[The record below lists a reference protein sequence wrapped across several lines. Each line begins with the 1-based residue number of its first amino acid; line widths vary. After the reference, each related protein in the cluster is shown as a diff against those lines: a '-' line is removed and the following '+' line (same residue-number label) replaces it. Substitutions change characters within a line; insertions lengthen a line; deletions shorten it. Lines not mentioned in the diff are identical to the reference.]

1 MNRILRH
8 FDPDLIRVYRYL
20 LPHKWRIAL
29 GAVFMAGEA
38 SMSSL
43 TATLLGKLT
52 DLGFYQQEPWVIAG
66 APAALI
72 GVTLLFGFCAIASS
86 WVMAKVSQTV
96 LITLRT
102 ELYDRIMTWP
112 AERYQSNPTGTI
124 CSKFVNEANVALSG
138 ATSSLIV
145 LIRDTLQIIAL
156 LCLLFWQNWK
166 LTLVAFIVGPLI
178 VITLKVIAKRIRSI
192 AKKSQETTG
201 IMLTR
206 VQEAYEAERVI
217 KVSGSYEFEERRFDK
232 VNQTIRRTALDRI
245 KMQSL
250 ATPITQM
257 ITMLGI
263 GFVVAVALYEAQAG
277 LLTIGEFITFLA
289 ALLLLKPALQHL
301 TGLNGTFASIS
312 TAAHS
317 LFEVLD
323 AEREV
328 DNGTVEVERAKGEIV
343 FDNVF
348 LTYPGQNEPSLRGI
362 NLTVHPGE
370 HVALVGPSGSGKTS
384 IVNLV
389 PRFWE
394 PTHGEIRLDGIP
406 LRDYKLANLRRQI
419 AVVSQDIFLFDDTIR
434 NNIAYGI
441 PDATDEDI
449 AHAVKAAALDEFVA
463 TLPDGLNTR
472 VGEGGNLLSGGQKQ
486 RVSIARAVLKDAP
499 ILILDEA
506 TSALDS
512 KNEALI
518 KEALQQLTKGRTCL
532 TVAHRFSTIED
543 VDWIFAI
550 EKGEIAEEGTKSE
563 LLEKNGLYARLFR
576 LQSSQ
581 AGADEQALATE
592 QSTTGAVNA
601 HAR

>member
-1 MNRILRH
+1 MNRFLKH
-8 FDPDLIRVYRYL
+8 FDPDLLRIYRYL

-72 GVTLLFGFCAIASS
+72 GVTLLFAFCTVASS

-102 ELYDRIMTWP
+102 ELYDRIMAWP
-112 AERYQSNPTGTI
+112 AERYQANPTGTI

-145 LIRDTLQIIAL
+145 LIRDSLQIIAL

-166 LTLVAFIVGPLI
+166 LTLVAFVVGPLI
-178 VITLKVIAKRIRSI
+178 VLTLKLIAKRIRVI
-192 AKKSQETTG
+192 VKRSQETVG
-201 IMLTR
+201 LMLSR
-206 VQEAYEAERVI
+206 VQEAYEAQRVV
-217 KVSGSYEFEERRFDK
+217 KVTGSYAFEESRFEK
-232 VNQTIRRTALDRI
+232 VNRTIRRTALDRI
-245 KMQSL
+245 KTESL

-263 GFVVAVALYEAQAG
+263 AFVVAVALYQAQAG
-277 LLTIGEFITFLA
+277 MLTIGEFITFLA

-301 TGLNGTFASIS
+301 TGLNGTFAAIS

-328 DNGTVEVERAKGEIV
+328 DEGTVEIERARGEIV
-343 FDNVF
+343 FENVF
-348 LTYPGQNEPSLRGI
+348 LTYPGQNEPALRGI
-362 NLTVHPGE
+362 NLTIRPGE
-370 HVALVGPSGSGKTS
+370 HTALVGPSGSGKS
-384 IVNLV
+384 SLVNLI

-406 LRDYKLANLRRQI
+406 LREIRLASLRRQI

-434 NNIAYGI
+434 ANIAYGL
-441 PDATDEDI
+441 PDASEADI
-449 AHAVKAAALDEFVA
+449 ERAVQAAALDEFIA
-463 TLPDGLNTR
+463 SLPEGLNTR
-472 VGEGGNLLSGGQKQ
+472 VGEGGSLLSGGQKQ
-486 RVSIARAVLKDAP
+486 RISIARAVLKDAP

-512 KNEALI
+512 KNEALV
-518 KEALQQLTKGRTCL
+518 KEALERLTRGKTCV
-532 TVAHRFSTIED
+532 TVAHRFSTIEN
-543 VDWIFAI
+543 VDRIVAMQG
-550 EKGEIAEEGTKSE
+550 GEIVEEGTKE
-563 LLEKNGLYARLFR
+563 ALLAQNGLFAKLYR
-576 LQSSQ
+576 LQMSQ
-581 AGADEQALATE
+581 PETNHQG
-592 QSTTGAVNA
+592 N
-601 HAR
+601 

>member
-1 MNRILRH
+1 MNRFLKH
-8 FDPDLIRVYRYL
+8 FDPDLLRIYRYL

-72 GVTLLFGFCAIASS
+72 GVTLLFAFCTVASS

-102 ELYDRIMTWP
+102 ELYDRIMAWP
-112 AERYQSNPTGTI
+112 AERYQANPTGVI

-145 LIRDTLQIIAL
+145 LIRDSLQIIAL

-166 LTLVAFIVGPLI
+166 LTLVAFVVGPLI
-178 VITLKVIAKRIRSI
+178 VLTLKLIAKRIRVI
-192 AKKSQETTG
+192 VKRSQETVG
-201 IMLTR
+201 LMLSR
-206 VQEAYEAERVI
+206 VQEAYEAQRVV
-217 KVSGSYEFEERRFDK
+217 KVSGSYAFEEERFEK
-232 VNQTIRRTALDRI
+232 VNRTIRRTALDRI
-245 KMQSL
+245 KTESL

-263 GFVVAVALYEAQAG
+263 AFVVAVALYEAQAG

-301 TGLNGTFASIS
+301 TGLNGTFAAIS

-328 DNGTVEVERAKGEIV
+328 DEGTVEIERARGEIV
-343 FDNVF
+343 FENVF
-348 LTYPGQNEPSLRGI
+348 LTYPGQNEPALRGI
-362 NLTVHPGE
+362 SLTIRPGE
-370 HVALVGPSGSGKTS
+370 HTALVGPSGSGKS
-384 IVNLV
+384 SLVNLI

-406 LRDYKLANLRRQI
+406 LREIRLASLRRQI

-434 NNIAYGI
+434 ANIAYGL
-441 PDATDEDI
+441 PDAAEEDI
-449 AHAVKAAALDEFVA
+449 ERAVKAAALDEFVA
-463 TLPDGLNTR
+463 SLPEGLNTR
-472 VGEGGNLLSGGQKQ
+472 VGESGSLLSGGQKQ
-486 RVSIARAVLKDAP
+486 RISIARAVLKDAP

-512 KNEALI
+512 KNEALV
-518 KEALQQLTKGRTCL
+518 KEALEQLTKGRTCI
-532 TVAHRFSTIED
+532 TVAHRFSTIEN
-543 VDWIFAI
+543 VDRIVAMQN
-550 EKGEIAEEGTKSE
+550 GEIVEEGTKE
-563 LLEKNGLYARLFR
+563 ALLAQNGLFAKLYR
-576 LQSSQ
+576 LQ
-581 AGADEQALATE
+581 
-592 QSTTGAVNA
+592 TTQPETNIQED
-601 HAR
+601 

>member
-1 MNRILRH
+1 MNRLFKH
-8 FDPDLIRVYRYL
+8 FDPDLIRIYRYL

-29 GAVFMAGEA
+29 GAVFMAGAA

-66 APAALI
+66 APTALI
-72 GVTLLFGFCAIASS
+72 GVTLLFGFCTVASS
-86 WVMAKVSQTV
+86 WIMAKVSQAV

-112 AERYQSNPTGTI
+112 AERYQNNPTGAV

-138 ATSSLIV
+138 ATNSLIV
-145 LIRDTLQIIAL
+145 LIRDSLQIVAL

-166 LTLVAFIVGPLI
+166 LTLVAFVVGPLI
-178 VITLKVIAKRIRSI
+178 VITLKVIAKRIRNI
-192 AKKSQETTG
+192 VKKSQETVG
-201 IMLTR
+201 FMLSR
-206 VQEAYEAERVI
+206 VQEAYEAQRLV
-217 KVSGSYEFEERRFDK
+217 KVTGSYAFEEARFEK
-232 VNQTIRRTALDRI
+232 VNRTIRRTALDRT
-245 KMQSL
+245 KMESL

-263 GFVVAVALYEAQAG
+263 AFVVGAALYEAQAG
-277 LLTIGEFITFLA
+277 LLTIGEFVTFLA

-301 TGLNGTFASIS
+301 TGLNGTFAAIA

-328 DNGTVEVERAKGEIV
+328 DRGTVEIDRAKGEIV

-348 LTYPGQNEPSLRGI
+348 LTYPGQNEPSLRGV
-362 NLTVHPGE
+362 TFVVKPGE

-384 IVNLV
+384 IVNLI

-394 PTHGEIRLDGIP
+394 PTHGEIRLDGVP
-406 LRDYKLANLRRQI
+406 LKDIKLESLRRQI
-419 AVVSQDIFLFDDTIR
+419 AIVSQDIFLFDDTIR
-434 NNIAYGI
+434 ANIAYGL
-441 PDATDEDI
+441 TNVSDEDI
-449 AHAVKAAALDEFVA
+449 DRAVKAAALDEFVS
-463 TLPDGLNTR
+463 TLPDGLDTR
-472 VGEGGNLLSGGQKQ
+472 VGEGGSLLSGGQKQ
-486 RVSIARAVLKDAP
+486 RISIARALLKDAP

-512 KNEALI
+512 QNEALV
-518 KEALQQLTKGRTCL
+518 KTALAQLTRGRTCV

-543 VDWIFAI
+543 VDRIVVI
-550 EKGEIAEEGTKSE
+550 RKGEIVEEGTQAA
-563 LLEKNGLYARLFR
+563 LLEKNGLYAKLFR
-576 LQSSQ
+576 LQSQ
-581 AGADEQALATE
+581 DRHTAQIEG
-592 QSTTGAVNA
+592 V
-601 HAR
+601 

>member
-1 MNRILRH
+1 MNRFLKH
-8 FDPDLIRVYRYL
+8 FDPDLLRVYRYL

-72 GVTLLFGFCAIASS
+72 GVTLLFAFCTVASS

-102 ELYDRIMTWP
+102 ELYDRIMAWP
-112 AERYQSNPTGTI
+112 AERYQANPTGVI

-145 LIRDTLQIIAL
+145 LIRDSLQIIAL

-166 LTLVAFIVGPLI
+166 LTLVAFVVGPLI
-178 VITLKVIAKRIRSI
+178 VLTLKLIAKRIRVI
-192 AKKSQETTG
+192 VKRSQETVG
-201 IMLTR
+201 LMLSR
-206 VQEAYEAERVI
+206 VQEAYEAQRVV
-217 KVSGSYEFEERRFDK
+217 KVSGSYAFEEERFEK
-232 VNQTIRRTALDRI
+232 VNRTIRRTALDRI
-245 KMQSL
+245 KTESL

-263 GFVVAVALYEAQAG
+263 AFVVAVALYEAQAG

-301 TGLNGTFASIS
+301 TGLNGTFAAIS

-328 DNGTVEVERAKGEIV
+328 DEGTIEFERARGEIV
-343 FDNVF
+343 FENVF
-348 LTYPGQNEPSLRGI
+348 LTYPGQNEPALRGI
-362 NLTVHPGE
+362 NLTIRPGE
-370 HVALVGPSGSGKTS
+370 HTALVGPSGSGKS
-384 IVNLV
+384 SLVNLI

-394 PTHGEIRLDGIP
+394 PTHGEIRLDDIP
-406 LRDYKLANLRRQI
+406 LREIRLASLRRQI
-419 AVVSQDIFLFDDTIR
+419 AVVSQEIFLFDDTIR
-434 NNIAYGI
+434 ANIAYGL
-441 PDATDEDI
+441 PDASEADI
-449 AHAVKAAALDEFVA
+449 ERAVQAAALDEFIA
-463 TLPDGLNTR
+463 SLPEGLNTR
-472 VGEGGNLLSGGQKQ
+472 VGEGGSLLSGGQKQ
-486 RVSIARAVLKDAP
+486 RISIARAVLKDAP

-512 KNEALI
+512 KNEALV
-518 KEALQQLTKGRTCL
+518 KEALDRLTRGRTCI

-543 VDWIFAI
+543 VDRIVAMQ
-550 EKGEIAEEGTKSE
+550 KGEIVEEGTKAV
-563 LLEKNGLYARLFR
+563 LLEKNGLYAKLFR
-576 LQSSQ
+576 LQSEDRQ
-581 AGADEQALATE
+581 TAQIEG
-592 QSTTGAVNA
+592 V
-601 HAR
+601 

>member
-1 MNRILRH
+1 MNRFLKH
-8 FDPDLIRVYRYL
+8 FDPDLLRIYRYL

-72 GVTLLFGFCAIASS
+72 GVTLLFAFCTVASS

-102 ELYDRIMTWP
+102 ELYDRIMAWP
-112 AERYQSNPTGTI
+112 AERYQANPTGTI

-145 LIRDTLQIIAL
+145 LIRDSLQIIAL

-166 LTLVAFIVGPLI
+166 LTLVAFVVGPLI
-178 VITLKVIAKRIRSI
+178 VLTLKLIAKRIRVI
-192 AKKSQETTG
+192 VKRSQETVG
-201 IMLTR
+201 LMLSR
-206 VQEAYEAERVI
+206 VQEAYEAQRVV
-217 KVSGSYEFEERRFDK
+217 KVTGSYAFEEARFEK
-232 VNQTIRRTALDRI
+232 VNRTIRRTALDRI
-245 KMQSL
+245 KMESL

-263 GFVVAVALYEAQAG
+263 AFVVAVALYQAQAG
-277 LLTIGEFITFLA
+277 MLTIGEFITFLA

-301 TGLNGTFASIS
+301 TGLNGTFAAIS

-328 DNGTVEVERAKGEIV
+328 DEGTVEIERARGEIV
-343 FDNVF
+343 FENVF
-348 LTYPGQNEPSLRGI
+348 LTYPGQNEPALRGI
-362 NLTVHPGE
+362 SLTIRPGE
-370 HVALVGPSGSGKTS
+370 HTALVGPSGSGKS
-384 IVNLV
+384 SLVNLI

-406 LRDYKLANLRRQI
+406 LRDIRLESLRRQI
-419 AVVSQDIFLFDDTIR
+419 AIVSQDIFLFDDTIR
-434 NNIAYGI
+434 ANIAYGM
-441 PDATDEDI
+441 PEAAEEDI
-449 AHAVKAAALDEFVA
+449 ERAVKAAALDEFVA
-463 TLPDGLNTR
+463 SLPEGLNTR
-472 VGEGGNLLSGGQKQ
+472 VGEGGSLLSGGQKQ
-486 RVSIARAVLKDAP
+486 RISIARAVLKDAP

-512 KNEALI
+512 KNEALV
-518 KEALQQLTKGRTCL
+518 KEALEQLTKGRTCI
-532 TVAHRFSTIED
+532 TVAHRFSTIEN
-543 VDWIFAI
+543 VDRIVAMQN
-550 EKGEIAEEGTKSE
+550 GEIVEEGTKE
-563 LLEKNGLYARLFR
+563 ALLAQNGLFAKLYR
-576 LQSSQ
+576 LQTIQ
-581 AGADEQALATE
+581 PETNNQED
-592 QSTTGAVNA
+592 
-601 HAR
+601 

>member
-1 MNRILRH
+1 MNRLFKH
-8 FDPDLIRVYRYL
+8 FDPDLIRIYRYL

-29 GAVFMAGEA
+29 GAVFMAGAA

-72 GVTLLFGFCAIASS
+72 GVTLLFGFCTVASS
-86 WVMAKVSQTV
+86 WIMAKVSQAV

-112 AERYQSNPTGTI
+112 AERYQNNPTGAI

-145 LIRDTLQIIAL
+145 LIRDSLQIVAL

-166 LTLVAFIVGPLI
+166 LTLVAFVVGPLI
-178 VITLKVIAKRIRSI
+178 VITLKVIAKRIRKI
-192 AKKSQETTG
+192 VKKSQETVG
-201 IMLTR
+201 FMLSR
-206 VQEAYEAERVI
+206 VQEAYEAQRVV
-217 KVSGSYEFEERRFDK
+217 KVTGSYAFEEARFEK
-232 VNQTIRRTALDRI
+232 VNKTIRRTALDRT
-245 KMQSL
+245 KMESL

-263 GFVVAVALYEAQAG
+263 AFVVGVALYEAQAG

-301 TGLNGTFASIS
+301 TGLNGTFASIA
-312 TAAHS
+312 TAARS

-328 DNGTVEVERAKGEIV
+328 DNGTVEIERAKGEIV

-362 NLTVHPGE
+362 NLTIHPGE

-384 IVNLV
+384 FVNLV

-406 LRDYKLANLRRQI
+406 LKDIKLESLRRQI
-419 AVVSQDIFLFDDTIR
+419 AIVSQDIFLFDDTIR
-434 NNIAYGI
+434 ANIAYGL
-441 PDATDEDI
+441 PNATEEDI
-449 AHAVKAAALDEFVA
+449 ARAVKAAALDEFVS
-463 TLPDGLNTR
+463 TLPEGLDTR
-472 VGEGGNLLSGGQKQ
+472 VGEGGSLLSGGQKQ

-512 KNEALI
+512 KNEALV
-518 KEALQQLTKGRTCL
+518 KEALDRLTKGRTCI

-543 VDWIFAI
+543 VDRIVAMQ
-550 EKGEIAEEGTKSE
+550 KGEIVEEGTKAV
-563 LLEKNGLYARLFR
+563 LLEKNGLYAKLFR
-576 LQSSQ
+576 LQSQ
-581 AGADEQALATE
+581 DRQTAQIEG
-592 QSTTGAVNA
+592 V
-601 HAR
+601 

>member
-1 MNRILRH
+1 MLDIMWTS
-8 FDPDLIRVYRYL
+8 Y
-20 LPHKWRIAL
+20 
-29 GAVFMAGEA
+29 E
-38 SMSSL
+38 
-43 TATLLGKLT
+43 
-52 DLGFYQQEPWVIAG
+52 
-66 APAALI
+66 
-72 GVTLLFGFCAIASS
+72 
-86 WVMAKVSQTV
+86 TV
-96 LITLRT
+96 GL
-102 ELYDRIMTWP
+102 M
-112 AERYQSNPTGTI
+112 
-124 CSKFVNEANVALSG
+124 LS
-138 ATSSLIV
+138 
-145 LIRDTLQIIAL
+145 
-156 LCLLFWQNWK
+156 
-166 LTLVAFIVGPLI
+166 
-178 VITLKVIAKRIRSI
+178 
-192 AKKSQETTG
+192 
-201 IMLTR
+201 R
-206 VQEAYEAERVI
+206 VQEAYEAQRLI
-217 KVSGSYEFEERRFDK
+217 KVSGSYGFEEKRFDK
-232 VNQTIRRTALDRI
+232 VNRTIRRTALDRT
-245 KMQSL
+245 KTESL

-263 GFVVAVALYEAQAG
+263 AFVVAVALYEAQAG

-343 FDNVF
+343 FENVY

-463 TLPDGLNTR
+463 TLPEGLNTR

-486 RVSIARAVLKDAP
+486 RVSIARAVLKNAP

-518 KEALQQLTKGRTCL
+518 KEALLRLTKGRTCL

-543 VDWIFAI
+543 VDRIVAI
-550 EKGEIAEEGTKSE
+550 EKGVIAEEGTKTE

-581 AGADEQALATE
+581 AGTAEEQATATE
-592 QSTTGAVNA
+592 QPTTGAANA

>member
-1 MNRILRH
+1 MNRFLKH
-8 FDPDLIRVYRYL
+8 FDPDLLRVYRYL

-72 GVTLLFGFCAIASS
+72 GVTLLFAFCTVASS

-102 ELYDRIMTWP
+102 ELYDRIMAWP
-112 AERYQSNPTGTI
+112 AERYQANPTGVI

-145 LIRDTLQIIAL
+145 LIRDSLQIIAL

-166 LTLVAFIVGPLI
+166 LTLVAFVVGPLI
-178 VITLKVIAKRIRSI
+178 VLTLKLIAKRIRVI
-192 AKKSQETTG
+192 VKRSQETVG
-201 IMLTR
+201 LMLSR
-206 VQEAYEAERVI
+206 VQEAYEAQRVV
-217 KVSGSYEFEERRFDK
+217 KVTGSYAFEESRFEK
-232 VNQTIRRTALDRI
+232 VNRTIRRTALDRI
-245 KMQSL
+245 KTESL

-263 GFVVAVALYEAQAG
+263 AFVVAVALYQAQAG
-277 LLTIGEFITFLA
+277 MLTIGEFITFLA

-301 TGLNGTFASIS
+301 TGLNGTFAAIS

-328 DNGTVEVERAKGEIV
+328 DEGTVEIERARGEIV
-343 FDNVF
+343 FENVF
-348 LTYPGQNEPSLRGI
+348 LTYPGQNEPALRGI
-362 NLTVHPGE
+362 NLTIRPGE
-370 HVALVGPSGSGKTS
+370 HTALVGPSGSGKS
-384 IVNLV
+384 SLVNLI

-406 LRDYKLANLRRQI
+406 LRDIRLESLRRQI
-419 AVVSQDIFLFDDTIR
+419 AIVSQDIFLFDDTIR
-434 NNIAYGI
+434 ANIAYGM
-441 PDATDEDI
+441 PEAAEEDI
-449 AHAVKAAALDEFVA
+449 ERAVKAAALDEFVA
-463 TLPDGLNTR
+463 SLPEGLNTR
-472 VGEGGNLLSGGQKQ
+472 VGEGGSLLSGGQKQ
-486 RVSIARAVLKDAP
+486 RISIARAVLKDAP

-512 KNEALI
+512 KNEALV
-518 KEALQQLTKGRTCL
+518 KEALEQLTKGRTCI
-532 TVAHRFSTIED
+532 TVAHRFSTIEN
-543 VDWIFAI
+543 VDRIVAMQN
-550 EKGEIAEEGTKSE
+550 GEIVEEGTKE
-563 LLEKNGLYARLFR
+563 ALLAQNGLFAKLYR
-576 LQSSQ
+576 LQTIQ
-581 AGADEQALATE
+581 PETNNQED
-592 QSTTGAVNA
+592 
-601 HAR
+601 

>member
-1 MNRILRH
+1 MNRFLKH
-8 FDPDLIRVYRYL
+8 FDPDLLRIYRYL

-72 GVTLLFGFCAIASS
+72 GVTLLFAFCTVASS
-86 WVMAKVSQTV
+86 RVMAGVSQRV

-112 AERYQSNPTGTI
+112 AERYQANPTGTI

-145 LIRDTLQIIAL
+145 LIRDSLQIIAL

-166 LTLVAFIVGPLI
+166 LTLVAFVVGPLI
-178 VITLKVIAKRIRSI
+178 VLTLKLIAKRIRVI
-192 AKKSQETTG
+192 VKRSQETVG
-201 IMLTR
+201 LMLSR
-206 VQEAYEAERVI
+206 VQEAYEAQRVV
-217 KVSGSYEFEERRFDK
+217 KVTGSYAFEESRFEK
-232 VNQTIRRTALDRI
+232 VNRTIRRTALDRI
-245 KMQSL
+245 KTESL

-263 GFVVAVALYEAQAG
+263 AFVVAVALYQAQAG
-277 LLTIGEFITFLA
+277 MLTIGEFITFLA

-301 TGLNGTFASIS
+301 TGLNGTFAAIS

-328 DNGTVEVERAKGEIV
+328 DEGTVEIERARGEIV
-343 FDNVF
+343 FENVF
-348 LTYPGQNEPSLRGI
+348 LTYPGQNEPALRGI
-362 NLTVHPGE
+362 NLTIRPGE
-370 HVALVGPSGSGKTS
+370 HTALVGPSGSGKS
-384 IVNLV
+384 SLVNLI

-406 LRDYKLANLRRQI
+406 LREIRLASLRRQI

-434 NNIAYGI
+434 ANIAYGL
-441 PDATDEDI
+441 PDASEADI
-449 AHAVKAAALDEFVA
+449 ERAVQAAALDEFVA
-463 TLPDGLNTR
+463 SLPEGLNTR
-472 VGEGGNLLSGGQKQ
+472 VGEGGSLLSGGQKQ
-486 RVSIARAVLKDAP
+486 RISIARAVLKDAP

-512 KNEALI
+512 KNEALV
-518 KEALQQLTKGRTCL
+518 KEALERLTKGKTCV
-532 TVAHRFSTIED
+532 TVAHRFSTIEN
-543 VDWIFAI
+543 VDRIVAMQN
-550 EKGEIAEEGTKSE
+550 GEIVEEGTKE
-563 LLEKNGLYARLFR
+563 ALLAQNGLFAKLYR
-576 LQSSQ
+576 LQMSQ
-581 AGADEQALATE
+581 PETNHQG
-592 QSTTGAVNA
+592 N
-601 HAR
+601 

>member
-1 MNRILRH
+1 MSILNRIDPELLR
-8 FDPDLIRVYRYL
+8 LYRYL
-20 LPHKWRIAL
+20 LPYKWKIVFAGL
-29 GAVFMAGEA
+29 FMAGAA

-72 GVTLLFGFCAIASS
+72 GVTLLFGFCTVASS
-86 WVMAKVSQTV
+86 WIMAKVSQAV

-112 AERYQSNPTGTI
+112 AERYQNNPTGAI

-138 ATSSLIV
+138 ATSSMIV
-145 LIRDTLQIIAL
+145 LIRDSLQIVAL

-166 LTLVAFIVGPLI
+166 LTLVAFVVGPLI
-178 VITLKVIAKRIRSI
+178 VITLKVIAKRIRKI
-192 AKKSQETTG
+192 VKKSQETVG
-201 IMLTR
+201 LMLSR
-206 VQEAYEAERVI
+206 VQEAYEAQRVV
-217 KVSGSYEFEERRFDK
+217 KVTGSYAFEEARFEK
-232 VNQTIRRTALDRI
+232 VNKTIRRTALDRT
-245 KMQSL
+245 KMESL

-263 GFVVAVALYEAQAG
+263 AFVVGVALYEAQAG

-301 TGLNGTFASIS
+301 TGLNGTFASIA
-312 TAAHS
+312 TAARS

-328 DNGTVEVERAKGEIV
+328 DNGTVEIDRAKGEIV
-343 FDNVF
+343 FDNVY

-362 NLTVHPGE
+362 NLTIHPGE

-384 IVNLV
+384 FVNLV

-394 PTHGEIRLDGIP
+394 PTHGEIRLDGVP
-406 LRDYKLANLRRQI
+406 LKDIKLESLRRQI
-419 AVVSQDIFLFDDTIR
+419 AIVSQDIFLFDDTIR
-434 NNIAYGI
+434 ANIAYGL
-441 PDATDEDI
+441 PDATEEDI
-449 AHAVKAAALDEFVA
+449 ARAVKAAALDEFVS
-463 TLPDGLNTR
+463 TLPEGLDTR
-472 VGEGGNLLSGGQKQ
+472 VGEGGSLLSGGQKQ

-512 KNEALI
+512 KNEALV
-518 KEALQQLTKGRTCL
+518 KEALDRLTKGRTCI

-543 VDWIFAI
+543 VDRIVAMQ
-550 EKGEIAEEGTKSE
+550 KGEIVEEGTKAV
-563 LLEKNGLYARLFR
+563 LLEKNGLYAKLFR
-576 LQSSQ
+576 LQSQ
-581 AGADEQALATE
+581 DRQTAQIEG
-592 QSTTGAVNA
+592 V
-601 HAR
+601 

>member
-1 MNRILRH
+1 MNRFLKH
-8 FDPDLIRVYRYL
+8 FDPDLLRIYRYL

-72 GVTLLFGFCAIASS
+72 GVTLLFAFCTVASS

-102 ELYDRIMTWP
+102 ELYDRIMAWP
-112 AERYQSNPTGTI
+112 AERYQANPTGTI

-145 LIRDTLQIIAL
+145 LIRDSLQIIAL

-166 LTLVAFIVGPLI
+166 LTLVAFVVGPLI
-178 VITLKVIAKRIRSI
+178 VLTLKLIAKRIRVI
-192 AKKSQETTG
+192 VKRSQETVG
-201 IMLTR
+201 LMLSR
-206 VQEAYEAERVI
+206 VQEAYEAQRVV
-217 KVSGSYEFEERRFDK
+217 KVTGSYAFEEARFEK
-232 VNQTIRRTALDRI
+232 VNRTIRRTALDRI
-245 KMQSL
+245 KMESL

-263 GFVVAVALYEAQAG
+263 AFVVAVALYQAQAG
-277 LLTIGEFITFLA
+277 MLTIGEFITFLA

-301 TGLNGTFASIS
+301 TGLNGTFAAIS

-328 DNGTVEVERAKGEIV
+328 DEGTVEIERARGEIV
-343 FDNVF
+343 FENVF
-348 LTYPGQNEPSLRGI
+348 LTYPGQNEPALRGI
-362 NLTVHPGE
+362 SLTIRPGE
-370 HVALVGPSGSGKTS
+370 HTALVGPSGSGKS
-384 IVNLV
+384 SLVNLI

-394 PTHGEIRLDGIP
+394 PTHGEIRLDGNP
-406 LRDYKLANLRRQI
+406 LREIRLASLRRQI

-434 NNIAYGI
+434 ANIAYGL
-441 PDATDEDI
+441 PDASEADI
-449 AHAVKAAALDEFVA
+449 ERAVQAAALDEFVA
-463 TLPDGLNTR
+463 SLPEGLNTR
-472 VGEGGNLLSGGQKQ
+472 VGEGGSLLSGGQKQ
-486 RVSIARAVLKDAP
+486 RISIARAVLKDAP

-512 KNEALI
+512 KNEALV
-518 KEALQQLTKGRTCL
+518 KEALERLTKGKTCV
-532 TVAHRFSTIED
+532 TVAHRFSTIEN
-543 VDWIFAI
+543 VDRIVAMQN
-550 EKGEIAEEGTKSE
+550 GEIVEEGTKE
-563 LLEKNGLYARLFR
+563 ALLAQNGLFAKLYR
-576 LQSSQ
+576 LQMSHPETITQ
-581 AGADEQALATE
+581 G
-592 QSTTGAVNA
+592 N
-601 HAR
+601 

>member
-1 MNRILRH
+1 MNRFLKH
-8 FDPDLIRVYRYL
+8 FDPDLLRIYRYL

-72 GVTLLFGFCAIASS
+72 GVTLLFAFCTVASS

-102 ELYDRIMTWP
+102 ELYDRIMAWP
-112 AERYQSNPTGTI
+112 AERYQANPTGTI

-145 LIRDTLQIIAL
+145 LIRDSLQIIAL

-166 LTLVAFIVGPLI
+166 LTLVAFVVGPLI
-178 VITLKVIAKRIRSI
+178 VLTLKLIAKRIRLI
-192 AKKSQETTG
+192 VKRSQETVG
-201 IMLTR
+201 LMLSR
-206 VQEAYEAERVI
+206 VQEAYEAQRVV
-217 KVSGSYEFEERRFDK
+217 KVTGSYAFEESRFEK
-232 VNQTIRRTALDRI
+232 VNRTIRRTALDRI
-245 KMQSL
+245 KTESL

-263 GFVVAVALYEAQAG
+263 AFVVAVALYQAQAG
-277 LLTIGEFITFLA
+277 MLTIGEFITFLA

-301 TGLNGTFASIS
+301 TGLNGTFAAIS

-323 AEREV
+323 AEHEV
-328 DNGTVEVERAKGEIV
+328 DEGTVEIERARGEIV
-343 FDNVF
+343 FENVF
-348 LTYPGQNEPSLRGI
+348 LTYPGQNEPALRGI
-362 NLTVHPGE
+362 SLTIRPGE
-370 HVALVGPSGSGKTS
+370 HTALVGPSGSGKS
-384 IVNLV
+384 SLVNLI

-406 LRDYKLANLRRQI
+406 LREIRLASLRRQI

-434 NNIAYGI
+434 ANIAYGL
-441 PDATDEDI
+441 PDASEAGI
-449 AHAVKAAALDEFVA
+449 ERAVQAAALDEFIA
-463 TLPDGLNTR
+463 SLPEGLNTR
-472 VGEGGNLLSGGQKQ
+472 VGEGGSLLSGGQKQ
-486 RVSIARAVLKDAP
+486 RISIARAVLKDAP

-512 KNEALI
+512 KNEALV
-518 KEALQQLTKGRTCL
+518 KEALERLTRGKTCV
-532 TVAHRFSTIED
+532 TVAHRFSTIEN
-543 VDWIFAI
+543 VDRIVAMQN
-550 EKGEIAEEGTKSE
+550 GEIVEEGTKE
-563 LLEKNGLYARLFR
+563 ALLAQNGLFAKLYR
-576 LQSSQ
+576 LQMSHPETINL
-581 AGADEQALATE
+581 G
-592 QSTTGAVNA
+592 N
-601 HAR
+601 

>member
-1 MNRILRH
+1 M
-8 FDPDLIRVYRYL
+8 DPDLLRIYKYL

-29 GAVFMAGEA
+29 GAVFMAGAA

-72 GVTLLFGFCAIASS
+72 GVTLLFGFCTMASS
-86 WVMAKVSQTV
+86 WVMTKVSQAV

-112 AERYQSNPTGTI
+112 AERYQNNPTGTI

-145 LIRDTLQIIAL
+145 LIRDTLQIVAL

-166 LTLVAFIVGPLI
+166 LTLVAFVVGPLI
-178 VITLKVIAKRIRSI
+178 VLTLKLIAKRIRAI
-192 AKKSQETTG
+192 VKKSQETVG
-201 IMLTR
+201 LMLSR
-206 VQEAYEAERVI
+206 VQEGYEAQRVV
-217 KVSGSYEFEERRFDK
+217 KVTGSYAFEEARFEK
-232 VNQTIRRTALDRI
+232 VNKTIRRTALDRT
-245 KMQSL
+245 KMESL

-263 GFVVAVALYEAQAG
+263 AFVVGVALYEAQAG
-277 LLTIGEFITFLA
+277 LLTIGEFITFLT

-301 TGLNGTFASIS
+301 TGLNGTFASIA
-312 TAAHS
+312 TAARS

-328 DNGTVEVERAKGEIV
+328 DNGTVEIERAKGEIV

-362 NLTVHPGE
+362 NLTIRPGE

-384 IVNLV
+384 FVNLI
-389 PRFWE
+389 PRFRE
-394 PTHGEIRLDGIP
+394 PTHGEIRLDGVP
-406 LRDYKLANLRRQI
+406 LKDIKLESLRRQI

-434 NNIAYGI
+434 ANIAYGM
-441 PDATDEDI
+441 PHATAEDI
-449 AHAVKAAALDEFVA
+449 DRAVKASALDEFVA
-463 TLPDGLNTR
+463 TLPDGMNTR
-472 VGEGGNLLSGGQKQ
+472 VGEGGSLLSGGQKQ

-518 KEALQQLTKGRTCL
+518 KEALDRLTKGRTCI
-532 TVAHRFSTIED
+532 TVAHRFSTIEN
-543 VDWIFAI
+543 VDRIVAMQQ
-550 EKGEIAEEGTKSE
+550 GEIVEEGTRTA
-563 LLEKNGLYARLFR
+563 LLEKDGLYAKLFR
-576 LQSSQ
+576 LQAPEPQ
-581 AGADEQALATE
+581 TIPNEG
-592 QSTTGAVNA
+592 V
-601 HAR
+601 

>member
-1 MNRILRH
+1 MNRFLKH
-8 FDPDLIRVYRYL
+8 FEPDLLRVYRYL

-72 GVTLLFGFCAIASS
+72 GVTLLFAFCTVASS

-102 ELYDRIMTWP
+102 ELYDRIMAWP
-112 AERYQSNPTGTI
+112 AERYQANPTGVI

-145 LIRDTLQIIAL
+145 LIRDSLQIIAL

-166 LTLVAFIVGPLI
+166 LTLVAFVVGPLI
-178 VITLKVIAKRIRSI
+178 VLTLKLIAKRIRVI
-192 AKKSQETTG
+192 VKRSQETVG
-201 IMLTR
+201 LMLSR
-206 VQEAYEAERVI
+206 VQEAYEAQRVV
-217 KVSGSYEFEERRFDK
+217 KVSGSYAFEEERFEK
-232 VNQTIRRTALDRI
+232 VNRTIRRTALDRI
-245 KMQSL
+245 KTESL

-263 GFVVAVALYEAQAG
+263 AFVVAVALYEAQAG

-301 TGLNGTFASIS
+301 TGLNGTFAAIS

-328 DNGTVEVERAKGEIV
+328 DEGTIEFERARGEIV
-343 FDNVF
+343 FENVF
-348 LTYPGQNEPSLRGI
+348 LTYPGQNEPALRGI
-362 NLTVHPGE
+362 NLTIRPGE
-370 HVALVGPSGSGKTS
+370 HTALVGPSGSGKS
-384 IVNLV
+384 SLVNLI

-394 PTHGEIRLDGIP
+394 PTHGEIRLDDIP
-406 LRDYKLANLRRQI
+406 LREIRLASLRRQI

-434 NNIAYGI
+434 ANIAYGL
-441 PDATDEDI
+441 PDASEADI
-449 AHAVKAAALDEFVA
+449 ERAVQAAALDEFIA
-463 TLPDGLNTR
+463 SLPEGLNTR
-472 VGEGGNLLSGGQKQ
+472 VGEGGSLLSGGQKQ
-486 RVSIARAVLKDAP
+486 RISIARAVLKDAP

-512 KNEALI
+512 KNEALV
-518 KEALQQLTKGRTCL
+518 KEALERLTRGKTCV
-532 TVAHRFSTIED
+532 TVAHRFSTIEN
-543 VDWIFAI
+543 VDRIVAMQN
-550 EKGEIAEEGTKSE
+550 GEIVEEGTKE
-563 LLEKNGLYARLFR
+563 ALLAHNGLFAKLYR
-576 LQSSQ
+576 LQTSQ
-581 AGADEQALATE
+581 PETNHQGNRSCA
-592 QSTTGAVNA
+592 
-601 HAR
+601 

>member
-1 MNRILRH
+1 MNRLFKH
-8 FDPDLIRVYRYL
+8 FDPDLIRIYRYL

-29 GAVFMAGEA
+29 GAVFMAGAA

-72 GVTLLFGFCAIASS
+72 GVTLLFGFCTVASS
-86 WVMAKVSQTV
+86 WIMAKVSQVV

-112 AERYQSNPTGTI
+112 AERYQNNPTGAI

-138 ATSSLIV
+138 ATSSMIV
-145 LIRDTLQIIAL
+145 LIRDSLQIVAL

-166 LTLVAFIVGPLI
+166 LTLVAFVVGPLI
-178 VITLKVIAKRIRSI
+178 VITLKVIAKRIRKI
-192 AKKSQETTG
+192 VKKSQETVG
-201 IMLTR
+201 FMLSR
-206 VQEAYEAERVI
+206 VQEAYEAQRVV
-217 KVSGSYEFEERRFDK
+217 KVTGSYAFEEARFEK
-232 VNQTIRRTALDRI
+232 VNKTIRRTALDRT
-245 KMQSL
+245 KMESL

-263 GFVVAVALYEAQAG
+263 AFVVGVALYEAQAG

-301 TGLNGTFASIS
+301 TGLNGTFASIA
-312 TAAHS
+312 TAARS

-328 DNGTVEVERAKGEIV
+328 DNGTVEIDRAKGEIV
-343 FDNVF
+343 FDNVY

-362 NLTVHPGE
+362 NLTIHPGE

-384 IVNLV
+384 FVNLV

-394 PTHGEIRLDGIP
+394 PTHGEIRLDGVP
-406 LRDYKLANLRRQI
+406 LKDIKLESLRRQI
-419 AVVSQDIFLFDDTIR
+419 AIVSQDIFLFDDTIR
-434 NNIAYGI
+434 ANIAYGL
-441 PDATDEDI
+441 PNATEEDI
-449 AHAVKAAALDEFVA
+449 ARAVKAAALDEFVS
-463 TLPDGLNTR
+463 TLPEGLDTR
-472 VGEGGNLLSGGQKQ
+472 VGEGGSLLSGGQKQ
-486 RVSIARAVLKDAP
+486 RVSIARAVLKNAP

-512 KNEALI
+512 KNEALV
-518 KEALQQLTKGRTCL
+518 KEALDRLTRGRTCI

-543 VDWIFAI
+543 VDRIVAMQ
-550 EKGEIAEEGTKSE
+550 KGEIVEEGTKAV
-563 LLEKNGLYARLFR
+563 LLEKNGLYAKLFR
-576 LQSSQ
+576 LQSQ
-581 AGADEQALATE
+581 DRQTAQIEG
-592 QSTTGAVNA
+592 V
-601 HAR
+601 

>member
-1 MNRILRH
+1 
-8 FDPDLIRVYRYL
+8 
-20 LPHKWRIAL
+20 
-29 GAVFMAGEA
+29 MAGAA

-72 GVTLLFGFCAIASS
+72 GVTLLFGFCTVASS
-86 WVMAKVSQTV
+86 WIMAKVSQAV

-112 AERYQSNPTGTI
+112 AERYQNNPTGAI

-138 ATSSLIV
+138 ATSSMIV
-145 LIRDTLQIIAL
+145 LIRDSLQIVAL

-166 LTLVAFIVGPLI
+166 LTLVAFVVGPLI
-178 VITLKVIAKRIRSI
+178 VITLKVIAKRIRKI
-192 AKKSQETTG
+192 VKKSQETVG
-201 IMLTR
+201 FMLSR
-206 VQEAYEAERVI
+206 VQEAYEAQRVV
-217 KVSGSYEFEERRFDK
+217 KVTGSYAFEEARFEK
-232 VNQTIRRTALDRI
+232 VNKTIRRTALDRT
-245 KMQSL
+245 KMESL

-263 GFVVAVALYEAQAG
+263 AFVVGVALYEAQAG

-301 TGLNGTFASIS
+301 TGLNGTFASIA
-312 TAAHS
+312 TAARS

-328 DNGTVEVERAKGEIV
+328 DNGTVEIERAKGEIV

-362 NLTVHPGE
+362 NLTIHPGE

-384 IVNLV
+384 FVNLV

-394 PTHGEIRLDGIP
+394 PTHGEIRLDGVP
-406 LRDYKLANLRRQI
+406 LKDIKLESLRRQI
-419 AVVSQDIFLFDDTIR
+419 AIVSQDIFLFDDTIR
-434 NNIAYGI
+434 ANIAYGL
-441 PDATDEDI
+441 PDATEEDI
-449 AHAVKAAALDEFVA
+449 SRAVKAAALDEFVS
-463 TLPDGLNTR
+463 TLPEGLDTR
-472 VGEGGNLLSGGQKQ
+472 VGEGGSLLSGGQKQ

-512 KNEALI
+512 KNEALV
-518 KEALQQLTKGRTCL
+518 KEALDRLTKGRTCI

-543 VDWIFAI
+543 VDRIVAMQ
-550 EKGEIAEEGTKSE
+550 KGEIVEEGTKAA
-563 LLEKNGLYARLFR
+563 LLEKNGLYAKLFR
-576 LQSSQ
+576 LQTQ
-581 AGADEQALATE
+581 DRQTAQIEG
-592 QSTTGAVNA
+592 V
-601 HAR
+601 

>member
-1 MNRILRH
+1 MNRFLKH
-8 FDPDLIRVYRYL
+8 FDPDLLRVYRYL

-72 GVTLLFGFCAIASS
+72 GVTLLFAFCTVASS

-102 ELYDRIMTWP
+102 ELYDRIMAWP
-112 AERYQSNPTGTI
+112 AERYQANPTGVI

-145 LIRDTLQIIAL
+145 LIRDSLQIIAL

-166 LTLVAFIVGPLI
+166 LTLVAFVVGPLI
-178 VITLKVIAKRIRSI
+178 VLTLKLIAKRIRVI
-192 AKKSQETTG
+192 VKRSQETVG
-201 IMLTR
+201 LMLSR
-206 VQEAYEAERVI
+206 VQEAYEAQRVV
-217 KVSGSYEFEERRFDK
+217 KVTGSYAFEESRFEK
-232 VNQTIRRTALDRI
+232 VNRTIRRTALDRI
-245 KMQSL
+245 KTESL

-263 GFVVAVALYEAQAG
+263 AFVVAVALYQAQAG
-277 LLTIGEFITFLA
+277 MLTIGEFITFLA

-301 TGLNGTFASIS
+301 TGLNGTFAAIS

-328 DNGTVEVERAKGEIV
+328 DEGTVEIERARGEIV
-343 FDNVF
+343 FENVF
-348 LTYPGQNEPSLRGI
+348 LTYPGQNEPALRGI
-362 NLTVHPGE
+362 NLTIRPGE
-370 HVALVGPSGSGKTS
+370 HTALVGPSGSGKS
-384 IVNLV
+384 SLVNLI

-406 LRDYKLANLRRQI
+406 LREIRLASLRRQI

-434 NNIAYGI
+434 ANIAYGL
-441 PDATDEDI
+441 PDASEADI
-449 AHAVKAAALDEFVA
+449 ERAVKAAALDEFVA
-463 TLPDGLNTR
+463 SLPEGLNTR
-472 VGEGGNLLSGGQKQ
+472 VGEGGSLLSGGQKQ
-486 RVSIARAVLKDAP
+486 RISIARAVLKDAP

-512 KNEALI
+512 KNEALV
-518 KEALQQLTKGRTCL
+518 KEALERLTRGKTCV
-532 TVAHRFSTIED
+532 TVAHRFSTIEN
-543 VDWIFAI
+543 VDRIVAMQN
-550 EKGEIAEEGTKSE
+550 GEIVEEGTKE
-563 LLEKNGLYARLFR
+563 ALLAQNGLFAKLCR
-576 LQSSQ
+576 LQMSHPETINL
-581 AGADEQALATE
+581 G
-592 QSTTGAVNA
+592 N
-601 HAR
+601 

>member
-1 MNRILRH
+1 MNRLFKH
-8 FDPDLIRVYRYL
+8 FDPDLIRIYRYL

-29 GAVFMAGEA
+29 GAVFMAGAA

-72 GVTLLFGFCAIASS
+72 GVTLLFGFCTVASS
-86 WVMAKVSQTV
+86 WIMAKVSQAV

-112 AERYQSNPTGTI
+112 AERYQNNPTGAI

-138 ATSSLIV
+138 ATSSMIV
-145 LIRDTLQIIAL
+145 LIRDSLQIVAL

-166 LTLVAFIVGPLI
+166 LTLVAFVVGPLI
-178 VITLKVIAKRIRSI
+178 VITLKVIAKRIRKI
-192 AKKSQETTG
+192 VKKSQETVG
-201 IMLTR
+201 FMLSR
-206 VQEAYEAERVI
+206 VQEAYEAQRVV
-217 KVSGSYEFEERRFDK
+217 KVTGSYAFEEARFEK
-232 VNQTIRRTALDRI
+232 VNKTIRRTALDRT
-245 KMQSL
+245 KMESL

-263 GFVVAVALYEAQAG
+263 AFVVGVALYEAQAG

-301 TGLNGTFASIS
+301 TGLNGTFASIA
-312 TAAHS
+312 TAARS

-328 DNGTVEVERAKGEIV
+328 DNGTVEIERANGEIV

-362 NLTVHPGE
+362 NLTIHPGE

-384 IVNLV
+384 FVNLV

-394 PTHGEIRLDGIP
+394 PTHGEIRLDGVP
-406 LRDYKLANLRRQI
+406 LKDIKLESLRRQI
-419 AVVSQDIFLFDDTIR
+419 AIVSQDIFLFDDTIR
-434 NNIAYGI
+434 ANIAYGL
-441 PDATDEDI
+441 PDATEEDI
-449 AHAVKAAALDEFVA
+449 SRAVQAAALDEFVS
-463 TLPDGLNTR
+463 TLPEGLDTR
-472 VGEGGNLLSGGQKQ
+472 VGEGGSLLSGGQKQ

-512 KNEALI
+512 KNEALV
-518 KEALQQLTKGRTCL
+518 KEALDRLTKGRTCI

-543 VDWIFAI
+543 VDRIVAMQ
-550 EKGEIAEEGTKSE
+550 KGEIVEEGTKAA
-563 LLEKNGLYARLFR
+563 LLEKNGLYAKLFR
-576 LQSSQ
+576 LQTQ
-581 AGADEQALATE
+581 DRQTAQIEG
-592 QSTTGAVNA
+592 V
-601 HAR
+601 

>member
-1 MNRILRH
+1 MNRLFKH
-8 FDPDLIRVYRYL
+8 FDPDLIRIYRYL

-29 GAVFMAGEA
+29 GAVFMAGAA

-72 GVTLLFGFCAIASS
+72 GVTLLFGFCTVASS
-86 WVMAKVSQTV
+86 WIMAKVSQAV

-102 ELYDRIMTWP
+102 ELYDRIMSWP
-112 AERYQSNPTGTI
+112 AERYQNNPTGAI

-145 LIRDTLQIIAL
+145 LIRDSLQIVAL

-166 LTLVAFIVGPLI
+166 LTLVAFVVGPLI
-178 VITLKVIAKRIRSI
+178 VITLKVIAKRIRKI
-192 AKKSQETTG
+192 VKKSQETVG
-201 IMLTR
+201 FMLSR
-206 VQEAYEAERVI
+206 VQEAYEAQRVV
-217 KVSGSYEFEERRFDK
+217 KVTGSYAFEEARFEK
-232 VNQTIRRTALDRI
+232 VNKTIRRTALDRT
-245 KMQSL
+245 KMESL

-263 GFVVAVALYEAQAG
+263 AFVVGVALYEAQAG

-301 TGLNGTFASIS
+301 TGLNGTFASIA
-312 TAAHS
+312 TAARS

-328 DNGTVEVERAKGEIV
+328 DNGTVEIERAKGEIV

-362 NLTVHPGE
+362 NLTIHPGE

-384 IVNLV
+384 FVNLV

-394 PTHGEIRLDGIP
+394 PTHGEIRLDGVP
-406 LRDYKLANLRRQI
+406 LKDIKLESLRRQI
-419 AVVSQDIFLFDDTIR
+419 AIVSQDIFLFDDTIR
-434 NNIAYGI
+434 ANIAYGL
-441 PDATDEDI
+441 PNATEEDI
-449 AHAVKAAALDEFVA
+449 ARAVKAAALDEFVS
-463 TLPDGLNTR
+463 TLPEGLDTR
-472 VGEGGNLLSGGQKQ
+472 VGEGGSLLSGGQKQ
-486 RVSIARAVLKDAP
+486 RVSIARAVLKNAP

-512 KNEALI
+512 KNEALV
-518 KEALQQLTKGRTCL
+518 KEALDRLTKGRTCI

-543 VDWIFAI
+543 VDRIVAMQ
-550 EKGEIAEEGTKSE
+550 KGEIVEEGTKAV
-563 LLEKNGLYARLFR
+563 LLEKNGLYAKLFR
-576 LQSSQ
+576 LQSQ
-581 AGADEQALATE
+581 DRQTAQIEG
-592 QSTTGAVNA
+592 V
-601 HAR
+601 

>member
-1 MNRILRH
+1 M
-8 FDPDLIRVYRYL
+8 DPDLLRIYKYL

-29 GAVFMAGEA
+29 GAVFMAGAA

-52 DLGFYQQEPWVIAG
+52 DLGFYQQDPWVIAG

-72 GVTLLFGFCAIASS
+72 GVTLLFGFCTMASS
-86 WVMAKVSQTV
+86 WVMTKVSQAV

-145 LIRDTLQIIAL
+145 LIRDTLQIVAL

-166 LTLVAFIVGPLI
+166 LTLVAFVVGPLI
-178 VITLKVIAKRIRSI
+178 VLTLKLIAKRIRAI
-192 AKKSQETTG
+192 VKKSQETVG
-201 IMLTR
+201 LMLSR
-206 VQEAYEAERVI
+206 VQEGYEAQRVV
-217 KVSGSYEFEERRFDK
+217 KVTGSYAFEEARFEK
-232 VNQTIRRTALDRI
+232 VNKTIRRTALDRT
-245 KMQSL
+245 KMESL

-263 GFVVAVALYEAQAG
+263 AFVVGVALYEAQAG

-301 TGLNGTFASIS
+301 TGLNGTFASIA
-312 TAAHS
+312 TAARS

-328 DNGTVEVERAKGEIV
+328 DNGTVEIERAKGEIV

-362 NLTVHPGE
+362 NLTIRPGE

-384 IVNLV
+384 FVNLI

-394 PTHGEIRLDGIP
+394 PTHGEIRLDGVP
-406 LRDYKLANLRRQI
+406 LKDIKLESLRRQI

-434 NNIAYGI
+434 ANIAYGM
-441 PDATDEDI
+441 PHATAEDI
-449 AHAVKAAALDEFVA
+449 DRAVKASALDEFVA

-472 VGEGGNLLSGGQKQ
+472 VGEGGSLLSGGQKQ
-486 RVSIARAVLKDAP
+486 RVSIARAILKDAP

-518 KEALQQLTKGRTCL
+518 KEALDRLTKGRTCI

-543 VDWIFAI
+543 VDRIVAMQQ
-550 EKGEIAEEGTKSE
+550 GEIVEEGTKTA
-563 LLEKNGLYARLFR
+563 LLEKDGLYAKLFR
-576 LQSSQ
+576 LQAPEPQ
-581 AGADEQALATE
+581 TVPNER
-592 QSTTGAVNA
+592 V
-601 HAR
+601 

>member
-1 MNRILRH
+1 MNRFLKH
-8 FDPDLIRVYRYL
+8 FDPDLLRIYRYL

-72 GVTLLFGFCAIASS
+72 GVTLLFAFCTVASS

-102 ELYDRIMTWP
+102 ELYDRIMAWP
-112 AERYQSNPTGTI
+112 AERYQANPTGTI

-145 LIRDTLQIIAL
+145 LIRDSLQIIAL

-166 LTLVAFIVGPLI
+166 LTLVAFVVGPLI
-178 VITLKVIAKRIRSI
+178 VLTLKLIAKRIRVI
-192 AKKSQETTG
+192 VKRSQETVG
-201 IMLTR
+201 LMLSR
-206 VQEAYEAERVI
+206 VQEAYEAQRVV
-217 KVSGSYEFEERRFDK
+217 KVTGSYAFEEARFEK
-232 VNQTIRRTALDRI
+232 VNRTIRRTALDRI
-245 KMQSL
+245 KTESL

-263 GFVVAVALYEAQAG
+263 AFVVAVALYQAQAG
-277 LLTIGEFITFLA
+277 MLTIGEFITFLA

-301 TGLNGTFASIS
+301 TGLNGTFAAIS

-328 DNGTVEVERAKGEIV
+328 DEGTVEIERARGEIV
-343 FDNVF
+343 FENVF
-348 LTYPGQNEPSLRGI
+348 LTYPGQNEPALRGI
-362 NLTVHPGE
+362 NLTIRPGE
-370 HVALVGPSGSGKTS
+370 HVALVGPSGSGKS
-384 IVNLV
+384 SLVNLI

-406 LRDYKLANLRRQI
+406 LREIRLASLRRQI

-434 NNIAYGI
+434 ANIAYGL
-441 PDATDEDI
+441 PDASEADI
-449 AHAVKAAALDEFVA
+449 ERAVQAAALDEFVA
-463 TLPDGLNTR
+463 SLPEGLNTR
-472 VGEGGNLLSGGQKQ
+472 VGEGGSLLSGGQKQ
-486 RVSIARAVLKDAP
+486 RISIARAVLKDAP

-512 KNEALI
+512 KNEALV
-518 KEALQQLTKGRTCL
+518 KEALEQLTKGRTCI
-532 TVAHRFSTIED
+532 TVAHRFSTIEN
-543 VDWIFAI
+543 VDRIVAMQN
-550 EKGEIAEEGTKSE
+550 GEIVEEGTKE
-563 LLEKNGLYARLFR
+563 ALLAQNGLFAKLYR
-576 LQSSQ
+576 LQMSHPETITQ
-581 AGADEQALATE
+581 G
-592 QSTTGAVNA
+592 N
-601 HAR
+601 

>member
-1 MNRILRH
+1 MKRLLRH
-8 FDPDLIRVYRYL
+8 MDPDLLRIYKYL

-29 GAVFMAGEA
+29 GAVFMAGAA

-52 DLGFYQQEPWVIAG
+52 DLGFYQQDPWVIAG

-72 GVTLLFGFCAIASS
+72 GVTLLFGFCTMASS
-86 WVMAKVSQTV
+86 WVMTKVSQAV

-145 LIRDTLQIIAL
+145 LIRDTLQIVAL

-166 LTLVAFIVGPLI
+166 LTLVAFVVGPLI
-178 VITLKVIAKRIRSI
+178 VLTLKLIAKRIRAI
-192 AKKSQETTG
+192 VKKSQETVG
-201 IMLTR
+201 LMLSR
-206 VQEAYEAERVI
+206 VQEGYEAQRVV
-217 KVSGSYEFEERRFDK
+217 KVTGSYAFEEARFEK
-232 VNQTIRRTALDRI
+232 VNKTIRRTALDRT
-245 KMQSL
+245 KMESL

-263 GFVVAVALYEAQAG
+263 AFVVGVALYEAQAG

-301 TGLNGTFASIS
+301 TGLNGTFASIA
-312 TAAHS
+312 TAARS

-328 DNGTVEVERAKGEIV
+328 DNGTVEIERAKGEIV

-362 NLTVHPGE
+362 NLTIRPGE

-384 IVNLV
+384 FVNLI

-394 PTHGEIRLDGIP
+394 PTHGEIRLDGVP
-406 LRDYKLANLRRQI
+406 LKDIKLESLRRQI

-434 NNIAYGI
+434 ANIAYGM
-441 PDATDEDI
+441 PHATAEGIDR
-449 AHAVKAAALDEFVA
+449 AVKASALDEFVA

-472 VGEGGNLLSGGQKQ
+472 VGEGGSLLSGGQKQ

-518 KEALQQLTKGRTCL
+518 KEALDRLTKGRTCI

-543 VDWIFAI
+543 VDRIVAMQQ
-550 EKGEIAEEGTKSE
+550 GEIVEEGTKTA
-563 LLEKNGLYARLFR
+563 LLEKDGLYAKLFR
-576 LQSSQ
+576 LQAPEPQ
-581 AGADEQALATE
+581 TVPNER
-592 QSTTGAVNA
+592 V
-601 HAR
+601 

>member
-1 MNRILRH
+1 MNRFLKH
-8 FDPDLIRVYRYL
+8 FDPDLLRIYRYL

-72 GVTLLFGFCAIASS
+72 GVTLLFAFCTVASS

-96 LITLRT
+96 LITLRN
-102 ELYDRIMTWP
+102 ELYDRIMAWP
-112 AERYQSNPTGTI
+112 AERYQANPTGVI

-145 LIRDTLQIIAL
+145 LIRDSLQIIAL

-166 LTLVAFIVGPLI
+166 LTLVAFVVGPLI
-178 VITLKVIAKRIRSI
+178 VLTLKLIAKRIRVI
-192 AKKSQETTG
+192 VKRSQETVG
-201 IMLTR
+201 LMLSR
-206 VQEAYEAERVI
+206 VQEAYEAQRVV
-217 KVSGSYEFEERRFDK
+217 KVSGSYAFEEERFEK
-232 VNQTIRRTALDRI
+232 VNRTIRRTALDRI
-245 KMQSL
+245 KTESL

-263 GFVVAVALYEAQAG
+263 AFVVAVALYEAQAG

-301 TGLNGTFASIS
+301 TGLNGTFAAIS

-328 DNGTVEVERAKGEIV
+328 DEGTIEFERARGEIV
-343 FDNVF
+343 FENVF
-348 LTYPGQNEPSLRGI
+348 LTYPGQNEPALRGI
-362 NLTVHPGE
+362 NLTIRPGE
-370 HVALVGPSGSGKTS
+370 HTALVGPSGSGKS
-384 IVNLV
+384 SLVNLI

-394 PTHGEIRLDGIP
+394 PTHGEIRLDDIP
-406 LRDYKLANLRRQI
+406 LREIRLASLRRQI

-434 NNIAYGI
+434 ANIAYGL
-441 PDATDEDI
+441 PDASEADI
-449 AHAVKAAALDEFVA
+449 ERAVQAAALDEFIA
-463 TLPDGLNTR
+463 SLPEGLNTR
-472 VGEGGNLLSGGQKQ
+472 VGEGGSLLSGGQKQ
-486 RVSIARAVLKDAP
+486 RISIARAVLKDAP

-512 KNEALI
+512 KNEALV
-518 KEALQQLTKGRTCL
+518 KEALERLTRGKTCV
-532 TVAHRFSTIED
+532 TVAHRFSTIEN
-543 VDWIFAI
+543 VDRIVAMQN
-550 EKGEIAEEGTKSE
+550 GEIVEEGTKE
-563 LLEKNGLYARLFR
+563 ALLAQNGLFAKLYR
-576 LQSSQ
+576 LQMSHPETITQ
-581 AGADEQALATE
+581 G
-592 QSTTGAVNA
+592 N
-601 HAR
+601 

>member
-1 MNRILRH
+1 MNRFLKH
-8 FDPDLIRVYRYL
+8 FDPDLLRVYRYL

-72 GVTLLFGFCAIASS
+72 GVTLLFAFCTVASS

-102 ELYDRIMTWP
+102 ELYDRIMAWP
-112 AERYQSNPTGTI
+112 AERYQANPTGVI

-145 LIRDTLQIIAL
+145 LIRDSLQIIAL

-166 LTLVAFIVGPLI
+166 LTLVAFVVGPLI
-178 VITLKVIAKRIRSI
+178 VLTLKLIAKRIRVI
-192 AKKSQETTG
+192 VKRSQETVG
-201 IMLTR
+201 LMLSR
-206 VQEAYEAERVI
+206 VQEAYEAQRVV
-217 KVSGSYEFEERRFDK
+217 KVTGSYAFEEEHFEK
-232 VNQTIRRTALDRI
+232 VNRTIRRTALDRI
-245 KMQSL
+245 KTESL

-263 GFVVAVALYEAQAG
+263 AFVVAVALYQAQAG
-277 LLTIGEFITFLA
+277 MLTIGEFITFLA

-301 TGLNGTFASIS
+301 TGLNGTFAAIS

-328 DNGTVEVERAKGEIV
+328 DEGTVEIERARGEIV
-343 FDNVF
+343 FENVF
-348 LTYPGQNEPSLRGI
+348 LTYPGQNEPALRGI
-362 NLTVHPGE
+362 NLTIRPGE
-370 HVALVGPSGSGKTS
+370 HTALVGPSGSGKS
-384 IVNLV
+384 SLVNLI

-406 LRDYKLANLRRQI
+406 LREIRLASLRRQI

-434 NNIAYGI
+434 ANIAYGL
-441 PDATDEDI
+441 PDASEADI
-449 AHAVKAAALDEFVA
+449 ERAVQAAALDEFIA
-463 TLPDGLNTR
+463 SLPEGLNTR
-472 VGEGGNLLSGGQKQ
+472 VGEGGSLLSGGQKQ
-486 RVSIARAVLKDAP
+486 RISIARAVLKDAP

-512 KNEALI
+512 KNEALV
-518 KEALQQLTKGRTCL
+518 KEALERLTRGKTCV
-532 TVAHRFSTIED
+532 TVAHRFSTIEN
-543 VDWIFAI
+543 VDRIVAMQN
-550 EKGEIAEEGTKSE
+550 GEIVEDGTKE
-563 LLEKNGLYARLFR
+563 ALLAQNGLFAKLYR
-576 LQSSQ
+576 LQMSQ
-581 AGADEQALATE
+581 PETNHQG
-592 QSTTGAVNA
+592 N
-601 HAR
+601 

>member
-1 MNRILRH
+1 MNRFLKH
-8 FDPDLIRVYRYL
+8 FDPDLLRIYRYL

-72 GVTLLFGFCAIASS
+72 GVTLLFAFCTVASS

-102 ELYDRIMTWP
+102 ELYDRIMAWP
-112 AERYQSNPTGTI
+112 AERYQANPTGTI

-145 LIRDTLQIIAL
+145 LIRDSLQIIAL

-166 LTLVAFIVGPLI
+166 LTLVAFVVGPLI
-178 VITLKVIAKRIRSI
+178 VLTLKLIAKRIRVI
-192 AKKSQETTG
+192 VKRSQETVG
-201 IMLTR
+201 LMLSR
-206 VQEAYEAERVI
+206 VQEAYEAQRVV
-217 KVSGSYEFEERRFDK
+217 KVTGSYAFEEARFEK
-232 VNQTIRRTALDRI
+232 VNRTIRRTALDRI
-245 KMQSL
+245 KTESL

-263 GFVVAVALYEAQAG
+263 AFVVAVALYQAQAG
-277 LLTIGEFITFLA
+277 MLTIGEFITFLA

-301 TGLNGTFASIS
+301 TGLNGTFAAIS

-328 DNGTVEVERAKGEIV
+328 DEGTVEIERARGEIV
-343 FDNVF
+343 FESVF
-348 LTYPGQNEPSLRGI
+348 LTYPGQNEPALRGI
-362 NLTVHPGE
+362 NLTIRPGE
-370 HVALVGPSGSGKTS
+370 HVALVGPSGSGKS
-384 IVNLV
+384 SLVNLI

-406 LRDYKLANLRRQI
+406 LREIRLASLRRQI

-434 NNIAYGI
+434 ANIAYGL
-441 PDATDEDI
+441 PDASEADI
-449 AHAVKAAALDEFVA
+449 ERAVQAAALDEFVA
-463 TLPDGLNTR
+463 SLPEGLNTR
-472 VGEGGNLLSGGQKQ
+472 VGEGGSLLSGGQKQ
-486 RVSIARAVLKDAP
+486 RISIARAVLKDAP

-512 KNEALI
+512 KNEALV
-518 KEALQQLTKGRTCL
+518 KEALERLTRGKTCV
-532 TVAHRFSTIED
+532 TVAHRFSTIEN
-543 VDWIFAI
+543 VDRIVAMQN
-550 EKGEIAEEGTKSE
+550 GEIVEEGTKE
-563 LLEKNGLYARLFR
+563 ALLAQNGLFAKLCR
-576 LQSSQ
+576 LQMSHPETINL
-581 AGADEQALATE
+581 G
-592 QSTTGAVNA
+592 N
-601 HAR
+601 

>member
-1 MNRILRH
+1 MNRFLKH
-8 FDPDLIRVYRYL
+8 FDPDLLRVYRYL

-52 DLGFYQQEPWVIAG
+52 DLGFYQQEPWGIAG

-72 GVTLLFGFCAIASS
+72 GVTLLFAFCTVASS

-102 ELYDRIMTWP
+102 ELYDRIMAWP
-112 AERYQSNPTGTI
+112 AERYQANPTGVI

-145 LIRDTLQIIAL
+145 LIRDSLQIIAL

-166 LTLVAFIVGPLI
+166 LPLVAFVVGPLI
-178 VITLKVIAKRIRSI
+178 VLTLKLIAKRIRVI
-192 AKKSQETTG
+192 VKRSQETVG
-201 IMLTR
+201 LMLSR
-206 VQEAYEAERVI
+206 VQEAYEAQRVV
-217 KVSGSYEFEERRFDK
+217 KVTGSYAFEESRFEK
-232 VNQTIRRTALDRI
+232 VNRTIRRTALDRI
-245 KMQSL
+245 KMESL

-263 GFVVAVALYEAQAG
+263 AFVVAVALYQAQAG
-277 LLTIGEFITFLA
+277 MLTIGEFITFLA

-301 TGLNGTFASIS
+301 TGLNGTFAAIS

-328 DNGTVEVERAKGEIV
+328 DEGTVEIERARGEIV
-343 FDNVF
+343 FENVF
-348 LTYPGQNEPSLRGI
+348 LTYPGQNEPALRGI
-362 NLTVHPGE
+362 NLTIRPGE
-370 HVALVGPSGSGKTS
+370 HTALVGPSGSGKS
-384 IVNLV
+384 SLVNLI

-406 LRDYKLANLRRQI
+406 LREIRLASLRRQI

-434 NNIAYGI
+434 ANIAYGL
-441 PDATDEDI
+441 PDASEADI
-449 AHAVKAAALDEFVA
+449 ERAVKAAALDEFVA
-463 TLPDGLNTR
+463 SLPEGLNTR
-472 VGEGGNLLSGGQKQ
+472 VGEGGSLLSGGQKQ
-486 RVSIARAVLKDAP
+486 RISIARAVLKDAP

-512 KNEALI
+512 KNEALV
-518 KEALQQLTKGRTCL
+518 KEALERLTRGKTCV
-532 TVAHRFSTIED
+532 TVAHRFSTIEN
-543 VDWIFAI
+543 VDRIVAMQN
-550 EKGEIAEEGTKSE
+550 GEIVEEGTKAA
-563 LLEKNGLYARLFR
+563 LLAQNGLFAKLYR
-576 LQSSQ
+576 LQMSQ
-581 AGADEQALATE
+581 PETNHQG
-592 QSTTGAVNA
+592 N
-601 HAR
+601 

>member
-1 MNRILRH
+1 MNRFLKH
-8 FDPDLIRVYRYL
+8 FDPDLLRIYRYL

-72 GVTLLFGFCAIASS
+72 GVTLLFAFCTVASS

-112 AERYQSNPTGTI
+112 AERYQANPTGTI

-145 LIRDTLQIIAL
+145 LIRDSLQIIAL

-166 LTLVAFIVGPLI
+166 LTLVAFVVGPLI
-178 VITLKVIAKRIRSI
+178 VLTLKLIAKRIRVI
-192 AKKSQETTG
+192 VKRSQETVG
-201 IMLTR
+201 LMLSR
-206 VQEAYEAERVI
+206 VQEAYEAQRVV
-217 KVSGSYEFEERRFDK
+217 KVTGSYAFEESRFEK
-232 VNQTIRRTALDRI
+232 VNRTIRRTALDRI
-245 KMQSL
+245 KTESL

-263 GFVVAVALYEAQAG
+263 AFVVAVALYQAQAG
-277 LLTIGEFITFLA
+277 MLTIGEFITFLA

-301 TGLNGTFASIS
+301 TGLNGTFAAIS

-328 DNGTVEVERAKGEIV
+328 DEGTVEIERARGEIV
-343 FDNVF
+343 FENVF
-348 LTYPGQNEPSLRGI
+348 LTYPGQNEPALRGI
-362 NLTVHPGE
+362 NLRIRPGE
-370 HVALVGPSGSGKTS
+370 HTALVGPSGSGKS
-384 IVNLV
+384 SLVNLI

-406 LRDYKLANLRRQI
+406 LREIRLASLRRQI

-434 NNIAYGI
+434 ANIAYGL
-441 PDATDEDI
+441 PDASEADI
-449 AHAVKAAALDEFVA
+449 ERAVQAAALDEFIA
-463 TLPDGLNTR
+463 SLPEGLNTR
-472 VGEGGNLLSGGQKQ
+472 VGEGGSLLSGGQKQ
-486 RVSIARAVLKDAP
+486 RISIARAVLKDAP

-512 KNEALI
+512 KNEALV
-518 KEALQQLTKGRTCL
+518 KEALERLTRGKTCV
-532 TVAHRFSTIED
+532 TVAHRFSTIEN
-543 VDWIFAI
+543 VDRIVAMQN
-550 EKGEIAEEGTKSE
+550 GEIVEEGTKE
-563 LLEKNGLYARLFR
+563 ALLAQNGLFAKLYR
-576 LQSSQ
+576 LQMSHPETITQ
-581 AGADEQALATE
+581 G
-592 QSTTGAVNA
+592 N
-601 HAR
+601 

>member
-1 MNRILRH
+1 MNRLFKH
-8 FDPDLIRVYRYL
+8 FDPDLIRIYRYL

-29 GAVFMAGEA
+29 GAVFMAGAA

-72 GVTLLFGFCAIASS
+72 GVTLLFGFCTVASS
-86 WVMAKVSQTV
+86 WIMAKVSQAV

-112 AERYQSNPTGTI
+112 AERYQNNPTGAI

-138 ATSSLIV
+138 ATSSMIV
-145 LIRDTLQIIAL
+145 LIRDSLQIVAL

-166 LTLVAFIVGPLI
+166 LTLVAFVVGPLI
-178 VITLKVIAKRIRSI
+178 VITLKVIAKRIRKI
-192 AKKSQETTG
+192 VKKSQETVG
-201 IMLTR
+201 FMLSR
-206 VQEAYEAERVI
+206 VQEAYEAQRVV
-217 KVSGSYEFEERRFDK
+217 KVTGSYAFEEARFEK
-232 VNQTIRRTALDRI
+232 VNKTIRRTALDRT
-245 KMQSL
+245 KMESL

-263 GFVVAVALYEAQAG
+263 AFVVGVALYEAQAG

-301 TGLNGTFASIS
+301 TGLNGTFASIA
-312 TAAHS
+312 TAARS

-328 DNGTVEVERAKGEIV
+328 DNGTVEIDRAKGEIV
-343 FDNVF
+343 FDNVY

-362 NLTVHPGE
+362 NLTIHPGE

-384 IVNLV
+384 FVNLV

-394 PTHGEIRLDGIP
+394 PTHGEIRLDGVP
-406 LRDYKLANLRRQI
+406 LKDIKLESLRRQI
-419 AVVSQDIFLFDDTIR
+419 AIVSQDIFLFDDTIR
-434 NNIAYGI
+434 ANIAYGL
-441 PDATDEDI
+441 PNATEEDI
-449 AHAVKAAALDEFVA
+449 ARAVKAAALDEFVS
-463 TLPDGLNTR
+463 TLPEGLDTR
-472 VGEGGNLLSGGQKQ
+472 VGEGGSLLSGGQKQ
-486 RVSIARAVLKDAP
+486 RVSIARAVLKNAP

-512 KNEALI
+512 KNEALV
-518 KEALQQLTKGRTCL
+518 KEALDRLTRGRTCI

-543 VDWIFAI
+543 VDRIVAMQ
-550 EKGEIAEEGTKSE
+550 KGEIVEEGTKAV
-563 LLEKNGLYARLFR
+563 LLEKNGLYAKLFR
-576 LQSSQ
+576 LQSQ
-581 AGADEQALATE
+581 DRQTAQIEG
-592 QSTTGAVNA
+592 V
-601 HAR
+601 